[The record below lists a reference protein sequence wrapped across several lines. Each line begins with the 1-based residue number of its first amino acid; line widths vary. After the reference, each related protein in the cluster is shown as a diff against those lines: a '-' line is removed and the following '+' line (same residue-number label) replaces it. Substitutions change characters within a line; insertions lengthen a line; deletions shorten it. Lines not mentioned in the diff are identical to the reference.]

1 MRPQFPLPRISL
13 ILALSLSCCSLWI
26 TSSDAFKLGGQNF
39 KLDSYTDVVRPATN
53 VSSIEMSFSWN
64 FQVLSQFDQ
73 SGSYTKLLRWI

>member
-1 MRPQFPLPRISL
+1 MIFYF
-13 ILALSLSCCSLWI
+13 ILFYFNFFFQNLAKIDDFLNLF
-26 TSSDAFKLGGQNF
+26 FKLGGQNF